1 MMCTELTNTLRF
13 YFAALASRKF
23 ISVTKFIFGESA
35 SLNFTY
41 FSYLIFFT
49 FQKNVFCIL
58 TFIAKEYEKSV

>member
-1 MMCTELTNTLRF
+1 MMCTELTNNLRF

-41 FSYLIFFT
+41 FSYFP
-49 FQKNVFCIL
+49 KNVFCIL